1 MTVESHL
8 AAPFDELNSAGDT
21 NSKSKRPLRWLVFGS
36 STYWLYA
43 FVASILAALTAS
55 LI

>member
-1 MTVESHL
+1 MKNPEKPKSPYYT
-8 AAPFDELNSAGDT
+8 PYT
-21 NSKSKRPLRWLVFGS
+21 NSKSKRLLRWLVFGS

>member
-1 MTVESHL
+1 MQN
-8 AAPFDELNSAGDT
+8 LNAFSIVPGPLVPRDS

-36 STYWLYA
+36 STYWLYV

>member
-1 MTVESHL
+1 MTCASTPE
-8 AAPFDELNSAGDT
+8 AGMMTGSNT
-21 NSKSKRPLRWLVFGS
+21 NSRSKRPLRWLVFGA